1 MSVNGVSN
9 QPPAPTQLS
18 PTAPT
23 GDVALTGANFAGLTE
38 LWLVTMITV
47 SVSKVINDACS
58 GPFGN
63 LISTIQ
69 HQQYMDQAWEAAINS
84 AVTAAGSDADESTS
98 VTLPISV
105 TLADGTTS
113 YLADYLAE
121 RPNLASSF
129 QIDNADATIRPQDLL
144 AGMKTLTQSN
154 LTVSDYYQWVSGI
167 QWQINTYGDPST
179 LPPEPTSP
187 ALPSDPNA
195 PLPPNYLSYA
205 NTIGALGISQL
216 SKNPQFLYQDTY
228 TITVGE
234 SKSTIADINTSAT
247 NYMTTLQQLT
257 NTLNNMISA
266 LATFCTA
273 IAKCQQAVSKTP
285 WS

>member
-9 QPPAPTQLS
+9 QPPAPTQLN

-23 GDVALTGANFAGLTE
+23 GDVALTQANFSNLTE

-47 SVSKVINDACS
+47 SISKVINTACS

-63 LISTIQ
+63 LINTNQ
-69 HQQYMDQAWEAAINS
+69 HQQYMDQAWESAINA
-84 AVTAAGSDADESTS
+84 AVSAAGSGADESTS
-98 VTLPISV
+98 VTLPKSV
-105 TLADGTTS
+105 TLADGSTS

-129 QIDNADATIRPQDLL
+129 QAENADATIRPKDLL

-154 LTVSDYYQWVSGI
+154 LTVSDYYQWVDSI

-179 LPPEPTSP
+179 LPPAPTSP
-187 ALPSDPNA
+187 ALSSDPNA

-216 SKNPQFLYQDTY
+216 SKNSQFLYQDTY
-228 TITVGE
+228 TITVGD

-247 NYMTTLQQLT
+247 NYMTALQQLT
-257 NTLNNMISA
+257 NTLNSMISA
-266 LATFCTA
+266 LATFCSA
-273 IAKCQQAVSKTP
+273 MAKCQQAVSKTP